1 MVVAY
6 GYPGASRDP
15 EALAT
20 TGLSFDAVLG
30 ELAAVAGCQ
39 PKLTIGDINVEPS
52 LSPCLLKGIR
62 NGIWGLVLQ
71 GGPRV
76 SRVRGARV
84 LGARVLPLG
93 VEETVWLLVPLPL
106 RRYSLVRLCLIQCT
120 TSLCGSR
127 CSLFSEVG
135 HSACNQILY
144 TKCLAS
150 MLVAC

>member
-1 MVVAY
+1 MVAAY

-20 TGLSFDAVLG
+20 TGLSFDGVLG

-39 PKLTIGDINVEPS
+39 PKLTIGDLNVEPS

-62 NGIWGLVLQ
+62 SGIWELVLQ

-84 LGARVLPLG
+84 PPLG
-93 VEETVWLLVPLPL
+93 VEETVWLLVLLPL
-106 RRYSLVRLCLIQCT
+106 RRYSLVRLCLIQGT
-120 TSLCGSR
+120 TSLCGSC

-135 HSACNQILY
+135 HSACNQVLY
-144 TKCLAS
+144 TKCLAN
-150 MLVAC
+150 MLVTF